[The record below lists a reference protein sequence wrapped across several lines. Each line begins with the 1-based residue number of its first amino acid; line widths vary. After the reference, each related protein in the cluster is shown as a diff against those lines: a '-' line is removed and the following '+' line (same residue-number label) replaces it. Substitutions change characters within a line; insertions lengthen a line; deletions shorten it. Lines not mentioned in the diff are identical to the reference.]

1 MHNSSI
7 DSRRLMNQL
16 SASIYEK
23 DQTIE
28 QLNREVKLLQS
39 LQEQQKAIQGMNQS
53 MKLDGSQNL
62 SNSML
67 GSRSRMDMTESHLYN
82 NLKIEI
88 QKLKTENDKFM
99 KQYADKQYADKR
111 RMRLEVENLAL
122 QQEVKDLK
130 LARNATVAHDFHNL
144 EDKITQLQKDLK
156 EAQASEELIKTDFRT
171 YVLDQMKEK
180 ETSQSQIQE
189 LTIKNNQLET
199 QLQVQKYT
207 AVNEE
212 ELNTKNAQITEL
224 TQQVQNLQSELNQK
238 PSKQDLELMEKIS
251 QMTVQLQ
258 NESDQLLQKQAEIDE
273 LNKIIKESTKKP
285 KKEKEPKTEE
295 KVEEKQELKAE
306 LTVKFENTQ
315 QLASPVTK
323 PSEILQA
330 PEPAQSINKKLKL
343 KPEDLHSIIT
353 QVLEAAN
360 AARVLYDAGM
370 IQTVQSIIDGF
381 KNEPLTE
388 QQIIDQ
394 VKSTALKEVDVSG
407 IAHKFTCKTLTAD
420 QLIHLALTNLLQQ
433 DFKASPAVE
442 VEKGKVIVPPLSNN
456 KTSLEQI
463 AMKLKKK
470 EKK

>member
-53 MKLDGSQNL
+53 IKQDGSQNL

-67 GSRSRMDMTESHLYN
+67 GSRSRLDMTESHLYN

-99 KQYADKQYADKR
+99 KQYAEADKR

-212 ELNTKNAQITEL
+212 ELSTKNAQITEL
-224 TQQVQNLQSELNQK
+224 TQQVQNLQEQLNQK
-238 PSKQDLELMEKIS
+238 PSKQDLELMDKI
-251 QMTVQLQ
+251 QLMTVQLQ

-273 LNKIIKESTKKP
+273 LNKIIKENTKKP

-295 KVEEKQELKAE
+295 KVEEIKAE
-306 LTVKFENTQ
+306 LTVKFEENKMG
-315 QLASPVTK
+315 SPVTK

-407 IAHKFTCKTLTAD
+407 ITHKFSCKTLTAD

-433 DFKASPAVE
+433 DFKASSAVE
-442 VEKGKVIVPPLSNN
+442 VEKGKVIVPPLSNS